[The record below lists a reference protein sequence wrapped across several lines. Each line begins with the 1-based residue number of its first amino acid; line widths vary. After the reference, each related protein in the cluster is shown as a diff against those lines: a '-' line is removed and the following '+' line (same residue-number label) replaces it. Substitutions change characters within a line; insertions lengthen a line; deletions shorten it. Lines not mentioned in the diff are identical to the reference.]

1 MKVDKKIL
9 LIVITAVVIYAIF
22 LLIADFNTIQ
32 NQLSKFDTRS
42 IPIILALM
50 SSVWLVLF
58 FRWNLLLKTQGIN
71 LPLSKH
77 FLIFLASLSFI
88 ITPGKVGELIKS
100 QFLKSNFDVPLKKTA
115 PLILVEKFYSAVG
128 AIIVSIIGI
137 WSLDIAPIVI
147 GISSITLI
155 TIFIIFSSRS
165 LFNKGINLLNRI
177 KYVEKHTSKLT
188 TSYEVVRCSTRGKMF
203 PIFLSLS
210 IVAWLLEAFAV
221 YIILIS
227 FGIDSLP
234 YLTVLSTYAISQIIG
249 FASFIPGG
257 IGIAEGSFAGLL
269 SLYGIELTTALGLAI
284 FIRLFTLW
292 YTVSIGFIALKKI
305 GISNG
310 LDKKD

>member
-100 QFLKSNFDVPLKKTA
+100 QFLKSNLDV
-115 PLILVEKFYSAVG
+115 VQM
-128 AIIVSIIGI
+128 
-137 WSLDIAPIVI
+137 
-147 GISSITLI
+147 
-155 TIFIIFSSRS
+155 
-165 LFNKGINLLNRI
+165 
-177 KYVEKHTSKLT
+177 HTTK
-188 TSYEVVRCSTRGKMF
+188 
-203 PIFLSLS
+203 P
-210 IVAWLLEAFAV
+210 
-221 YIILIS
+221 
-227 FGIDSLP
+227 
-234 YLTVLSTYAISQIIG
+234 
-249 FASFIPGG
+249 
-257 IGIAEGSFAGLL
+257 
-269 SLYGIELTTALGLAI
+269 
-284 FIRLFTLW
+284 
-292 YTVSIGFIALKKI
+292 
-305 GISNG
+305 
-310 LDKKD
+310 